1 MASVSVSH
9 AIMFIASLLVAASVA
24 GALVGGVDRLS
35 DSISDRSLDTSEDI
49 RTDVEIVSDAGSDA
63 IFENESNGGEI
74 TLLVKNTGS
83 INLLAEESQLDVLVN
98 GRFATDVAVE
108 RADGT
113 DSANWDTN
121 DVVRV
126 TISVSDDDLNENDQR
141 VKIIVNGD
149 EEVLRFR
156 I

>member
-1 MASVSVSH
+1 
-9 AIMFIASLLVAASVA
+9 MFIASLLVAASVA

-35 DSISDRSLDTSEDI
+35 DSMSDRSFDTSEDI

-63 IFENESNGGEI
+63 IYEDNAEGGTI

-98 GRFATDVAVE
+98 GQFATNVTVD
-108 RADGT
+108 RADGSG
-113 DSANWDTN
+113 DVNWDTN

-126 TISVSDDDLNENDQR
+126 TVTVDDELLNAHDQR
-141 VKIIVNGD
+141 VKLIVNGD